1 MRLKSG
7 AALENLFRS
16 AGREVTDR
24 APFSARRRYGVL
36 CKRRGS
42 RKHMMPGSTLSRSNA
57 KPVKRKKPDS
67 NEKLLGSVHVRPLS
81 GVAARPAGKPDTAR
95 EPCRCHAEFFVLHGT
110 RGGRGNFNG
119 ASPRHA
125 PTTPAVPSAALLAM
139 ADSRERGDRPA
150 RRRTHRRRRRS
161 CP

>member
-7 AALENLFRS
+7 VALENLFRS

-24 APFSARRRYGVL
+24 APFSARQMYGVL

-81 GVAARPAGKPDTAR
+81 GLAARPAGKPDTAR

-110 RGGRGNFNG
+110 RRPRQFQRCFPATCSNNASSPFSSALGDGGQPGMWRSTGTT
-119 ASPRHA
+119 SDTP
-125 PTTPAVPSAALLAM
+125 PTQA
-139 ADSRERGDRPA
+139 
-150 RRRTHRRRRRS
+150 
-161 CP
+161 

>member
-1 MRLKSG
+1 MQST
-7 AALENLFRS
+7 ATF
-16 AGREVTDR
+16 R
-24 APFSARRRYGVL
+24 APFSPRRRYGVL

-42 RKHMMPGSTLSRSNA
+42 REHMMLGSALSRPNA

-95 EPCRCHAEFFVLHGT
+95 EPCRCHAEFFVLHGIM
-110 RGGRGNFNG
+110 RPRQFQRCF
-119 ASPRHA
+119 PRHA

-139 ADSRERGDRPA
+139 AGSRECGDRPA
-150 RRRTHRRRRRS
+150 RRRTHRRHRRS

>member
-81 GVAARPAGKPDTAR
+81 LDPRANPIPRAN
-95 EPCRCHAEFFVLHGT
+95 HADAMQNFSFFMAP
-110 RGGRGNFNG
+110 GGRGNFNG

-139 ADSRERGDRPA
+139 ADSRECGDRPA
-150 RRRTHRRRRRS
+150 RRRTHRRHRRS